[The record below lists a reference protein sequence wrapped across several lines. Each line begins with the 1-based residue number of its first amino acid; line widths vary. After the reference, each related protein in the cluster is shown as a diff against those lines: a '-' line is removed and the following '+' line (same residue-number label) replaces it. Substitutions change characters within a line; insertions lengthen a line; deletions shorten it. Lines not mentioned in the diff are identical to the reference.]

1 MGLEIREWY
10 IVARNC
16 LALLWRFHLRPA
28 WLGHPGFLALV
39 FEDPNGGR
47 GLVPI
52 WSESQY
58 DAALACLPPGSR
70 VAHLT
75 VTAAEF
81 RELHQRDESLL
92 RHPRP
97 PRRDAAAR

>member
-1 MGLEIREWY
+1 MIPSLKAFRIATRDT
-10 IVARNC
+10 